1 MLAAEVWNMYE
12 TGRAK
17 RRPSTMRASNPRQ
30 SSKLLPEDQNEAMP
44 LERRFVIFET
54 YQEQLSR
61 SLEHESTMRSTR

>member
-1 MLAAEVWNMYE
+1 
-12 TGRAK
+12 
-17 RRPSTMRASNPRQ
+17 
-30 SSKLLPEDQNEAMP
+30 MP